1 MADQEAHD
9 VDAALAEQTRFA
21 NEAAQRVKDSID
33 PYPFAL
39 ELLGHVFRGALTAG
53 AMGGSEPRT
62 IGFMHDMVGSI
73 LADDDPAS
81 LPVFEGTSR

>member
-21 NEAAQRVKDSID
+21 QEAGRRVQDSID

-39 ELLGHVFRGALTAG
+39 ELLGHVFRGAQLSG
-53 AMGGSEPRT
+53 AMGGNEPRT
-62 IGFMHDMVGSI
+62 IGFMHDTVGSI

-81 LPVFEGTSR
+81 LPVFEGTNR